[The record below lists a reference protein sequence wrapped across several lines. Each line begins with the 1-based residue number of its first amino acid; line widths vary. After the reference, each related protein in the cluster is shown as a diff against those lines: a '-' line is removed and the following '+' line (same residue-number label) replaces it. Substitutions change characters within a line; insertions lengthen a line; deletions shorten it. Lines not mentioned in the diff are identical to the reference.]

1 MKLFSMRFCTVIVCA
16 AILLTA
22 VVPVS
27 AESDLPS
34 VSAKSAVLAE
44 GDSGTVVWSK
54 NGDERLPMASTTKIM
69 TALVAI
75 ENSDD
80 LSRTV
85 KIDGKACGIEG
96 SSVYLKEGEKLTL
109 EELLYALLLESA
121 NDSAC
126 AIAIEV
132 AGSVEKFAD
141 MMNKTAEKIGM
152 ADSHFTNPH
161 GLDHEEHYTT
171 AADMAKLAVYA
182 LKNADFA
189 RIVSTYKT
197 TIPMNGDDG
206 TRLLLNHNKLLKY
219 YDGAIGVKTGFTKR
233 SGRCLVSAA
242 ERNGVR
248 MIAVTLSAPDDWN
261 DHRAMLD
268 YGFSKYKHIDIVH
281 AGDIKLSLPVT
292 GGVSDCVVVTNK
304 DAAGITLPSDSGE
317 IRLTVD
323 APRFVYAPVA
333 EGDILGYAVYSIGD
347 TELLRLPLYATANC
361 EYKEKPSLWQRIL
374 ELYK

>member
-1 MKLFSMRFCTVIVCA
+1 MRFCAFVFCVALCFGGAVC
-16 AILLTA
+16 
-22 VVPVS
+22 VS
-27 AESDLPS
+27 SADAPS

-44 GDSGTVVWSK
+44 GSTGTVIFAK
-54 NGDERLPMASTTKIM
+54 NENERLPMASTTKIM

-75 ENSDD
+75 ENCPD

-85 KIDGKACGIEG
+85 KIDSAACGIEG
-96 SSVYLKEGEKLTL
+96 SSVYLKAGEKLSV

-132 AGSVEKFAD
+132 AGTVEKFAD
-141 MMNKTAEKIGM
+141 MMNDVAARIGM
-152 ADSHFTNPH
+152 TDTHFTNPH
-161 GLDHEEHYTT
+161 GLDNEAHYTT

-182 LKNADFA
+182 LKNESFA
-189 RIVSTYKT
+189 KIVSTYKT

-242 ERNGVR
+242 ERDGVR

-261 DHRAMLD
+261 DHKNMLD
-268 YGFSKYKHIDIVH
+268 YGFSKYRHIDI
-281 AGDIKLSLPVT
+281 AKPGDITINIPVT
-292 GGVSDCVVVTNK
+292 GGTADFITVTNK
-304 DAAGITLPSDSGE
+304 DASDITLPSDFDE
-317 IRLTVD
+317 PRLVIE
-323 APRFVYAPVA
+323 APRFLYAPVKKD
-333 EGDILGYAVYSIGD
+333 EIYGYACYYADNYEI
-347 TELLRLPLYATANC
+347 LRIPLTATDGC
-361 EYKEKPSLWQRIL
+361 DCTKKPSLWKRIL